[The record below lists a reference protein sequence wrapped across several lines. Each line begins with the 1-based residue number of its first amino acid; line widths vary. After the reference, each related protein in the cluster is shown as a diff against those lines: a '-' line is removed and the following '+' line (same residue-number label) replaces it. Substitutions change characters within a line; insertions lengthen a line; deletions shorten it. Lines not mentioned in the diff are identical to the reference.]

1 VDGAIRAEQV
11 AARQEGERGMRP
23 IVLAANNP
31 ERFYRGGA
39 RIAAFRGLPERPEYQ
54 PEDWVASTTTL
65 FGQSRLGLTVL
76 DDGRLLRDAV
86 QENPAAWLGE
96 EHVAAYGDDVAL
108 LVKLLDAG
116 QRLPVHV
123 HPDRAFASRHL
134 GCAHGKTEAWLM
146 LSAEPGS
153 QVYLGWN
160 RDVSADELAE
170 WVRRQD
176 REAML
181 AAMHAVQVRAGE
193 GVLVPAGTPHAIGA
207 GVLLVELQ
215 EPTDLSVLLEWD
227 GFAVDGPAEGH
238 LGLGFD
244 TALGCVD
251 LAEMPAER
259 LAALH
264 TDADGPPLPAD
275 AGDFFRAER
284 LAGGDTVQPGFAVL
298 VVTAGV
304 GVLDSHGGR
313 LDLRRGSTILL
324 AHAAGPARL
333 DGDLQVLVCRPPAAP
348 G

>member
-1 VDGAIRAEQV
+1 MQ
-11 AARQEGERGMRP
+11 P

-39 RIAAFRGLPERPEYQ
+39 RIAAFRGLPERPERQ

-65 FGQSRLGLTVL
+65 FGRSRLGLTVL

-86 QENPAAWLGE
+86 QEDPAAWLGE
-96 EHVAAYGDDVAL
+96 QHVAAYGDDVAL

-116 QRLPVHV
+116 ERLPVHV

-134 GCAHGKTEAWLM
+134 GCAHGKTEAWLV

-153 QVYLGWN
+153 RVHLGWK
-160 RDVSADELAE
+160 RDVGADELAD

-176 REAML
+176 RDAML
-181 AAMHAVQVRAGE
+181 AAMHEVQVRVGE
-193 GVLVPAGTPHAIGA
+193 AVLVPAGTPHAIGA
-207 GVLLVELQ
+207 GILLVELQ

-227 GFAVDGPAEGH
+227 GFAVDGPADGH

-251 LAEMPAER
+251 LAAMPPER

-264 TDADGPPLPAD
+264 TDSDGPPLPAEAD
-275 AGDFFRAER
+275 DFFRVER
-284 LAGGDTVQPGFAVL
+284 LAGGDPVEAGFTVL
-298 VVTAGV
+298 VVTTGAGA
-304 GVLDSHGGR
+304 LDSAGGR
-313 LDLRRGSTILL
+313 LELRCGSTVLL
-324 AHAAGPARL
+324 PYVAGPARL
-333 DGDLQVLVCRPPAAP
+333 DGELQALACRPPAPPAAAP
-348 G
+348 A